1 METNL
6 TIRGKAKKIERPDPD
21 RYNKTIVE
29 DTTTSCEVHLDG
41 NSEIILPLISKIEE
55 LVKAQGWTL

>member
-6 TIRGKAKKIERPDPD
+6 TIKGKVKKIEKPDPD

-29 DTTTSCEVHLDG
+29 ETTTSCEVHLEG
-41 NSEIILPLISKIEE
+41 SSEIILLLIPKIES
-55 LVKAQGWTL
+55 LVKEQGWTL